1 MSIRDPDRD
10 FVKVNKALGK
20 IPSIGPVPANQILP
34 WIAIIIGSWVVTME
48 LFSLGLAAFFAICFW
63 LIATWWLLTGKH
75 SYDFTDRFKS
85 TPGSDWTTGYCR
97 YYSLLRV
104 REQTHRSSPKG
115 RPR

>member
-34 WIAIIIGSWVVTME
+34 WIVIIIGSWVVTME
-48 LFSLGLAAFFAICFW
+48 LLSLGLAVFFAVSFW
-63 LIATWWLLTGKH
+63 LISAWWLLTGKH
-75 SYDFTDRFKS
+75 SYDFTDRFKA

-97 YYSLLRV
+97 YHSLLRV
-104 REQTHRSSPKG
+104 HALTPPHKSQG
-115 RPR
+115 RQR

>member
-34 WIAIIIGSWVVTME
+34 WIIIIISSWIVTME
-48 LFSLGLAAFFAICFW
+48 VFNLGLAVFFAVCFW
-63 LIATWWLLTGKH
+63 LIATWWLLTGKN

-97 YYSLLRV
+97 YKHLLEPNKPTPLRK
-104 REQTHRSSPKG
+104 RQG
-115 RPR
+115 RQ